1 MKRRSFEVGPA
12 ESGSLA
18 GLLAA
23 RLEGGPSEASALV
36 RRGAV
41 YVRGRRVTD
50 PDRPLQP
57 GDRVLVVLEEGQ
69 GSMLAPA
76 PELPPL
82 RVLHRDRSLLA
93 VDKPAGLP
101 AQPTPGGATN
111 LLGRVAVE
119 LGCTPGLVHRLDRE
133 TSGVTVFG
141 LDRRA
146 TAALSAA
153 FREGRVAKQYLAA
166 TGPGL
171 PEAGVV
177 DLPLSRDP
185 ARPGRWRAT
194 VQAHG
199 IRAVTGFRRLGT
211 GPGFALAVLWP
222 RTGRTHQ
229 LRAHLAAL
237 GAPLL
242 GDARYGGA
250 REAGGQRVARCLLHA
265 QGLVLPHPETGE
277 PVMLQAP
284 VPDDLGR
291 LFTRCGVAI
300 PAVQDGKGP

>member
-1 MKRRSFEVGPA
+1 MREAGALDRV
-12 ESGSLA
+12 LA
-18 GLLAA
+18 G
-23 RLEGGPSEASALV
+23 RLEVETQVAAALV

-50 PDRPLQP
+50 PDRPLHP
-57 GDRVLVVLEEGQ
+57 GDPVLVILEEGRR
-69 GSMLAPA
+69 SVLAPE

-82 RVLHRDRSLLA
+82 LVLHRDRSLLA

-111 LLGRVAVE
+111 LLGRVAAE

-141 LDRRA
+141 LGGKA

-177 DLPLSRDP
+177 DLALSRDP

-194 VQAHG
+194 ARVQG
-199 IRAVTGFRRLGT
+199 PRAVTSFRRLGT
-211 GPGFALAVLWP
+211 GPGLALAILWP

-242 GDARYGGA
+242 GDVRYGGA
-250 REAGGQRVARCLLHA
+250 REAGGEQVARCLLHA
-265 QGLVLPHPETGE
+265 QALVLPHPETGE
-277 PVMLQAP
+277 PVTVQAS

-291 LFTRCGVAI
+291 LFARCGVAI
-300 PAVQDGKGP
+300 PAVEQTGGG